1 MKIKANLHKS
11 NSSLLDETL
20 IALTK
25 AEEQIVEKVTNQ
37 FKKEIINELN
47 LSSLDETKKQK
58 MIQGIKI
65 EKVSPS
71 EWILIINNE
80 EVRTIEFGTS
90 ERDEEPFLLRAKLK
104 AEANLNNIIKTELNH
119 SFRQTKKD

>member
-58 MIQGIKI
+58 M
-65 EKVSPS
+65 
-71 EWILIINNE
+71 N
-80 EVRTIEFGTS
+80 
-90 ERDEEPFLLRAKLK
+90 
-104 AEANLNNIIKTELNH
+104 
-119 SFRQTKKD
+119 

>member
-37 FKKEIINELN
+37 FKQEIINELN
-47 LSSLDETKKQK
+47 LSSLDETKKQE
-58 MIQGIKI
+58 IIAGIEI
-65 EKVSPS
+65 EEVSPS
-71 EWILIINNE
+71 KWILKINHD
-80 EVRTIEFGTS
+80 EVQTIEFGTRD
-90 ERDEEPFLLRAKLK
+90 RDEEPFLLRAKLK
-104 AEANLNNIIKTELNH
+104 AQANLINILKTELNQ
-119 SFRQTKKD
+119 SLKIK